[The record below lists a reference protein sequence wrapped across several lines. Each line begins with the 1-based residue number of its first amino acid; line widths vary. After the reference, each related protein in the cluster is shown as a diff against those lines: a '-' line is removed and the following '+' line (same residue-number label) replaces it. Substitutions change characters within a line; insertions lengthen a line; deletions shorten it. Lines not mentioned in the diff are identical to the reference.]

1 MAMKIVSEL
10 FEMQTNDHEHET
22 HFGRIHPIDRKLDD
36 FCVVLL

>member
-22 HFGRIHPIDRKLDD
+22 HFGRIYPS
-36 FCVVLL
+36 